1 MWIEIFKAG
10 LHVDSNGIER
20 NFDAEM
26 LDKISAK
33 YNQMVE
39 LDRNSES
46 PIVKGHPKNDSPAV
60 GWINKLCRRG
70 EKLLGQAQFIADNI
84 LDELKSGAFKN
95 VSVSLGTDL
104 ELRHVALLG
113 AANPA
118 VKGLDALKYSD
129 FSESNV
135 EDTVIQEQ
143 THSDNSAQTVSNSRI
158 RKIREI
164 ARELTPAQEAMVVEL
179 AEKFADKSSNNDEV
193 FGILERIITSML
205 DKSLISEFAIGFET
219 VQSNKSFS
227 HTLVNPDR
235 LSTHISAERLSQND
249 NISYEDA
256 LNIIYFQNQ

>member
-10 LHVDSNGIER
+10 LHVDSKGNER

-39 LDRNSES
+39 LDRHSES

-70 EKLLGQAQFIADNI
+70 EKLLGKAQFVTDKV
-84 LDELKSGAFKN
+84 LDELKSGVFKN
-95 VSVSLGTDL
+95 VSVSLGADL

-118 VKGLDALKYSD
+118 VKGLDTLKYSD
-129 FSESNV
+129 FSEND
-135 EDTVIQEQ
+135 EHETVIEDAPN
-143 THSDNSAQTVSNSRI
+143 DNEAAQTEPNARI
-158 RKIREI
+158 KRIQEMAI
-164 ARELTPAQEAMVVEL
+164 ELTPAQEAMVVEL
-179 AEKFADKSSNNDEV
+179 SEKFTDKSNNGDEF

-205 DKSLISEFAIGFET
+205 DKSLISEFAIGFERT
-219 VQSNKSFS
+219 PANKNFS
-227 HTLVNPDR
+227 HTTVNPDR
-235 LSTHISAERLSQND
+235 LTTHISAERLSQND